1 MHYVE
6 SPPAEALRDVIRCYW
21 FLASDAAPDPPQ
33 AEPAFPD
40 GSPELIFSLADPF
53 IACPDG
59 EPEHCQPNVFLVGQI
74 TKPFAVRPS
83 GRTDLVAVRLEA
95 HGATW
100 LGLDLAAIVDRDVDV
115 AGCCG
120 GALERL
126 RAALAALGGEGPGA
140 SPRGSVTDSEA
151 RRVRALDDA
160 LGALVRG
167 GAQPDWRVAA
177 AVRAI
182 RGQRGLTDL
191 AALADDLRTT
201 PRSLQRLFHRD
212 VGIAPKLLARIV
224 RFQQVFGAWREDPS
238 SLSRVAQ
245 ECGYFDHAH
254 LVRDFR
260 ELAGVAPAALLP
272 NMPEFTRL
280 FTRP

>member
-1 MHYVE
+1 MQYE
-6 SPPAEALRDVIRCYW
+6 ELPPAEPLRDVIRCYW
-21 FLASDAAPDPPQ
+21 FLQSSAAPQPSQ

-40 GSPELIFSLADPF
+40 GSPELIFSLADAF
-53 IACPDG
+53 IACPEG
-59 EPEHCQPNVFLVGQI
+59 EPERRQPAVFLVGQI

-83 GRTDLVAVRLEA
+83 GRADLVAVRLEA

-100 LGLDLAAIVDRDVDV
+100 LGLELAAIVDREVDV
-115 AGCCG
+115 AARCDGV
-120 GALERL
+120 LERL
-126 RAALAALGGEGPGA
+126 RMDLVAAGADTSVGAAQ
-140 SPRGSVTDSEA
+140 GSAMDSQA

-160 LGALVRG
+160 LGALVRRD
-167 GAQPDWRVAA
+167 AQPDWRVAA

-182 RGQRGLTDL
+182 RSRRGLTDL
-191 AALADDLRTT
+191 AALADEVKTT
-201 PRSLQRLFHRD
+201 PRTLQRLFNRD
-212 VGIAPKLLARIV
+212 VGIAPKLFARIV
-224 RFQQVFGAWREDPS
+224 RFQQVFGAWRDDPT

-272 NMPEFTRL
+272 NMSAFTKL
-280 FTRP
+280 FT